1 MESSWCNIE
10 YYEPWLSIMGC
21 LPENWTEQ
29 ECYNS
34 WVRWIQDEKYIAVY
48 TNIEQISDILQQFA
62 VFTYHEDFW
71 IAMIPKTKHLDKS
84 GIRLATMEDL
94 PYIESTYHRSGH
106 KQLWNRIAQKQMWV
120 LEAEQDRKGYA
131 GIHKDGS
138 LGFEYVAPQAR
149 RQGVASRLQAFLAN
163 HMIENDLI
171 PYGMVS
177 VGNDVAKHLQ
187 IKFGSQF
194 AEKIFYFYA
203 KGAYEYE

>member
-94 PYIESTYHRSGH
+94 SYIESTYHRSGH

>member
-138 LGFEYVAPQAR
+138 LGFEYVASQAR

-171 PYGMVS
+171 PYVMVS
-177 VGNDVAKHLQ
+177 VGNDVAKYL
-187 IKFGSQF
+187 
-194 AEKIFYFYA
+194 
-203 KGAYEYE
+203 

>member
-1 MESSWCNIE
+1 
-10 YYEPWLSIMGC
+10 MGC

-106 KQLWNRIAQKQMWV
+106 KQLSNCPETDV
-120 LEAEQDRKGYA
+120 
-131 GIHKDGS
+131 GIGS
-138 LGFEYVAPQAR
+138 GT
-149 RQGVASRLQAFLAN
+149 G
-163 HMIENDLI
+163 
-171 PYGMVS
+171 
-177 VGNDVAKHLQ
+177 
-187 IKFGSQF
+187 
-194 AEKIFYFYA
+194 
-203 KGAYEYE
+203 